1 MPPRFASLP
10 HCLADG
16 RQLFSVCA
24 RLAGNDSS
32 DETTA
37 YIPMPIASASCLL
50 LAGAMFFAMQ
60 KRCLAKPDTSYLHSG
75 RASPSLCRG
84 WTKPEP
90 LTNMNPVP
98 GLTHGVVQKSEPG
111 QGQMQDHPPQEQQRI
126 MKGQEVIMRARSGQI
141 DMLITRGTGKLIR
154 NRFGACSMLLLDALR
169 LFSFCWPLAVVAI
182 AAGNEVDVV
191 LAPGGTEGGIHLLD
205 IQAAMRV

>member
-37 YIPMPIASASCLL
+37 YIPIPIASASCLL

-60 KRCLAKPDTSYLHSG
+60 KRCFAEPDTSYLHSG

-111 QGQMQDHPPQEQQRI
+111 QGQMQDYSPQEQQQI
-126 MKGQEVIMRARSGQI
+126 MKGQEVIMRAKSGQI
-141 DMLITRGTGKLIR
+141 NWLEASEILRWSSSVRRLTTCRKVNDADSWFDIAGAVDDHITHTPRST
-154 NRFGACSMLLLDALR
+154 
-169 LFSFCWPLAVVAI
+169 
-182 AAGNEVDVV
+182 
-191 LAPGGTEGGIHLLD
+191 IH
-205 IQAAMRV
+205 I